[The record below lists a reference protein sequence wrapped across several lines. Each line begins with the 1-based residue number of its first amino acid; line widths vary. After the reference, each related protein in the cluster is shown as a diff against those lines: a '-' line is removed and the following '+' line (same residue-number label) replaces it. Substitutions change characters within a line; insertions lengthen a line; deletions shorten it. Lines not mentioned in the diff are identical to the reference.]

1 MARGE
6 RRGNREAKKPKQPKA
21 KDVAPVS
28 TFALGQKKVI
38 APPIRRKK

>member
-21 KDVAPVS
+21 KNVAPVS
-28 TFALGQKKVI
+28 PFAPGQKKVI
-38 APPIRRKK
+38 VPPIPRKK